1 MDTRS
6 KIVAF
11 PEALAQIEARLGRG
25 EALRVV
31 TGHFDPL
38 LGAHARR
45 LEEIA
50 ASDGRPL
57 VVITEPDHPLL
68 SAEAR
73 AVLVAA
79 LDAVELV
86 TIAPPEGLDQLIVR
100 VPRGRLLRGEE
111 EDLRLRAE
119 FIRLVCE
126 RHRTG

>member
-1 MDTRS
+1 MDTRT

-11 PEALAQIEARLGRG
+11 AEALSKIEARLARG
-25 EALRVV
+25 DSLRIV

-50 ASDGRPL
+50 ASDGRPW
-57 VVITEPDHPLL
+57 VVITEPAEPLL

-79 LDAVELV
+79 LDAVEMV
-86 TIAPPEGLDQLIVR
+86 TIAPPEGLDELFAR
-100 VPRGRLLRGEE
+100 VPRSRLLRGEQ

-119 FIRLVCE
+119 FLRLVRE